1 MYQRYLLIIVKELI
15 HIDKILTSVAIC
27 FCESLK
33 AVNFSAA
40 ATESVRIFFGV
51 AGPAECLLEALRRY
65 G

>member
-1 MYQRYLLIIVKELI
+1 MSSKLQMENVVAVFLELV

-27 FCESLK
+27 FCESAK

-40 ATESVRIFFGV
+40 ATECSVILWG
-51 AGPAECLLEALRRY
+51 GGL